1 MERQQRLNL
10 IAITREVSPSI
21 NKCELTFHG
30 REPIDVAKA
39 IEQHSAYEILLAEL
53 GCEVI
58 SLPAEPDLPDAVF
71 VEDPVVV
78 VDEVAVISNMGAP
91 SRRPEA
97 RMLVQTLSR
106 FRPIKFLTEPATL
119 DGGDVMHIGR
129 SIFVGLS
136 KRTNEQGIT
145 QLREILRP
153 HGYEVQPIEVTK
165 CLHLKTA
172 CSFIG
177 RNTILV
183 NRSLIDDGAFHDF
196 EKIDVPVGESHAGNA
211 LLINDVVIMAESFPK
226 TRAQLEQR
234 GFDVLTINQSELEK
248 AEAGVT
254 CSSVIFNDG
263 PSAISSEPNN
273 N

>member
-21 NKCELTFHG
+21 NSCELTFRG

-39 IEQHSAYEILLAEL
+39 IEQHRAYKNLLAAL

-58 SLPAEPDLPDAVF
+58 SLPAEADLPDAVF

-78 VDEVAVISNMGAP
+78 VDEVAVISNMGPP

-97 RMLVQTLSR
+97 RTLVQTLSR
-106 FRPIKFLTEPATL
+106 FRPIKFVTEPATL
-119 DGGDVMHIGR
+119 DGGDVMRVGR

-136 KRTNEQGIT
+136 KRTNEQGIS

-153 HGYEVQPIEVTK
+153 HNYEVQPIEVTK

-183 NRSLIDDGAFHDF
+183 NRSLIDDGAFHDL
-196 EKIDVPVGESHAGNA
+196 EKIEVPVEESHAGNA
-211 LLINDVVIMAESFPK
+211 LLVNGAVIMAKSFPK

-234 GFDVLTINQSELEK
+234 GFDVRAIDQSELQK

-254 CSSVIFNDG
+254 CSSVIFNDETRV
-263 PSAISSEPNN
+263 ISSAPNRN
-273 N
+273 